1 MVVMGLSLVYGF
13 SVGLVV
19 CFLSLSL
26 CQISSL
32 AILVVSI
39 GGADGGGCGSH

>member
-1 MVVMGLSLVYGF
+1 MGFHWVLSFAL
-13 SVGLVV
+13 S
-19 CFLSLSL
+19 LSLSL

-39 GGADGGGCGSH
+39 GGADGGGCGSY

>member
-1 MVVMGLSLVYGF
+1 MGLSLVYGF
-13 SVGLVV
+13 SLGLVI
-19 CFLSLSL
+19 CSLSLSLSL